1 MKLRS
6 ASRMQCAGAG
16 KPPSRL
22 ALLAALASLA
32 FTATPAGAQEPG
44 YRGID
49 IFDAVCWACHTEGND
64 GAPRIGDRA
73 AWEKRAAQGLDALTR
88 NALKGIRG
96 MPPHGGNTS
105 LSRLEIQRAIVYM
118 VNATGGDWVEP
129 PDPRPPGAARS
140 GPEVVRSYCALCH
153 ESGFDNAPRIGDRAA
168 WLPYTK
174 LGIDPMVRTAIR
186 GHGAMPPRGGQ
197 ANLTDGELRDAVIYM
212 ISSPS
217 GRAEADRK
225 AKLRR

>member
-6 ASRMQCAGAG
+6 MSSVQSFGGR
-16 KPPSRL
+16 KSPSRL
-22 ALLAALASLA
+22 ALLGALVALAFA
-32 FTATPAGAQEPG
+32 VTQAHAQEPG

-49 IFDAVCWACHTEGND
+49 IFDAVCWACHTEGDD
-64 GAPRIGDRA
+64 GAPRVGDRA
-73 AWEKRAAQGLDALTR
+73 AWEPRAAQGLDALTR

-118 VNATGGDWVEP
+118 VNASGGDWVEP
-129 PDPRPPGAARS
+129 PDPRPPGVARS
-140 GPEVVRSYCALCH
+140 GAQVVYSYCALCH
-153 ESGFDNAPRIGDRAA
+153 ESGFDGAPRIGDRAA
-168 WLPYTK
+168 WLPHTK
-174 LGIDPMVRTAIR
+174 LGIDPMVHSAIR
-186 GHGAMPPRGGQ
+186 GHGGMPPRGGK

>member
-1 MKLRS
+1 MKLRLARNLQGS
-6 ASRMQCAGAG
+6 GAG
-16 KPPSRL
+16 KIRSRL
-22 ALLAALASLA
+22 SLLGALASLA
-32 FTATPAGAQEPG
+32 VLATSAGAQEPG
-44 YRGID
+44 YRGVD

-73 AWEKRAAQGLDALTR
+73 AWEKRAAQGLDTLTR
-88 NALKGIRG
+88 NALQGIRG

-105 LSRLEIQRAIVYM
+105 LSRLELQRAIVYM
-118 VNATGGDWVEP
+118 VNASGGDWAEP
-129 PDPRPPGAARS
+129 PDLRPPGAARS
-140 GPEVVRSYCALCH
+140 GPEVVRLYCALCH
-153 ESGFDNAPRIGDRAA
+153 ESGFDDAPRIGDRAA

-212 ISSPS
+212 ISSP
-217 GRAEADRK
+217 GARAEADRK